1 MRALPKVLFAALILS
16 ACATSEETP
25 RAESVFHQD
34 VAWSPDGRRIA
45 YSAFAGGAWGVY
57 VARRDGSARRSVATD
72 AQFVT
77 WSPDGAQVAFSAQRD
92 GDWDIYI
99 TRADGAGEARRITEA
114 PGRDTH
120 PAWAPDGAYIAFIS
134 NRGGGAD
141 LYLLDVASGTVRQ
154 LTRTE
159 RAEDNPAWSPDGA
172 FLVFHRRDASD
183 HDQIY
188 RFDLATGAEQAL
200 TRDEASHFFP
210 SVTPSGGV
218 LYVRRQG
225 EEPSQLILQSADG
238 ASETTLDSA
247 AFFARFSPDGRRIAL
262 ISGRW
267 PSSSIWIAPAARPA
281 DARLVADGGASP
293 AE

>member
-1 MRALPKVLFAALILS
+1 MRALPIVLLAALALS
-16 ACATSEETP
+16 ACATGEETP
-25 RAESVFHQD
+25 RAGPVFHQD

-45 YSAFAGGAWGVY
+45 YSAFADDTWGVY
-57 VARRDGSARRSVATD
+57 VGRGDGSARRNIARN

-77 WSPDGAQVAFSAQRD
+77 WSPDGAQLAYSAQRD

-99 TRADGAGEARRITEA
+99 TRADGAGQPRRVTET
-114 PGRDTH
+114 PERDTH
-120 PAWAPDGAYIAFIS
+120 PAWAPDGAHIAFIS

-141 LYLLDVASGTVRQ
+141 LYVLDVASGAVRQ

-188 RFDLATGAEQAL
+188 RFDLATGAERAL
-200 TRDEASHFFP
+200 TSGEASHIFP
-210 SVTPSGGV
+210 SVAPSGAV

-225 EEPSQLILQSADG
+225 EDPPRLILLAADG
-238 ASETTLDSA
+238 ASETTLDST
-247 AFFARFSPDGRRIAL
+247 AFFARFSPDGRHIAL

-267 PSSSIWIAPAARPA
+267 PSSSIWIAPAARLA